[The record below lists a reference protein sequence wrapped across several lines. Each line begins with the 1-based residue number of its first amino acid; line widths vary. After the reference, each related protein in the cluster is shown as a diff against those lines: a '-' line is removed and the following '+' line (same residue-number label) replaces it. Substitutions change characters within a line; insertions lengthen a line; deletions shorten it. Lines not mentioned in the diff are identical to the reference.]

1 MMLVAGYLRIRENLP
16 YPVWTYPLSF
26 ISFHTYAVQVSY
38 HTYYALC
45 KLLVSYILHT
55 HIYIT

>member
-38 HTYYALC
+38 HT
-45 KLLVSYILHT
+45 
-55 HIYIT
+55 